1 MKIFGTTGSRSF
13 QFDRMVRALD
23 EADFSSV
30 VSDDVE
36 VHVQIGSSTYI
47 PKNVERIR
55 FLSRDEFLDQ
65 IKCADIV
72 VTHGGTGAI
81 VSAISSGKKVV
92 AVPRLASFSEAVDDH
107 QVELV
112 KQFEQMKLIRGCFD
126 LSRIVE
132 DVARA
137 VSEEYRP
144 YRSNTEAILKS
155 IDEFI
160 QLEVIKD
167 GRRRA
172 AQ

>member
-47 PKNVERIR
+47 PKNVEWIR

-112 KQFEQMKLIRGCFD
+112 KQFE
-126 LSRIVE
+126 
-132 DVARA
+132 
-137 VSEEYRP
+137 
-144 YRSNTEAILKS
+144 
-155 IDEFI
+155 
-160 QLEVIKD
+160 
-167 GRRRA
+167 
-172 AQ
+172 